1 MSVEQLQPAHSP
13 LKTVDAFAVT
23 STLLTLR
30 GILFRRLGYQVAWG
44 DPIHARAI
52 IPRSSSILT
61 LSSIALGS
69 TDIRIQGGLRLLFNV
84 AKHYPV
90 AAARVSLFYGW
101 EMAAAENFPAL
112 NLDACRALVAK
123 YQSMTLKRLSCTCA
137 RF

>member
-1 MSVEQLQPAHSP
+1 MSVEHLQPAHSP
-13 LKTVDAFAVT
+13 LKTVGAFAVT

-44 DPIHARAI
+44 DPSHARAI

-69 TDIRIQGGLRLLFNV
+69 TDIQGGLRLLFNV

-101 EMAAAENFPAL
+101 EMAAAENFSAL
-112 NLDACRALVAK
+112 N
-123 YQSMTLKRLSCTCA
+123 
-137 RF
+137 